1 MLGRP
6 DVRPW
11 WVCLPPNLR
20 NASSL
25 EEPYWCCWEP
35 GAEADWVRPLPKHP
49 GVISDPGSFPSTA
62 TAWNSE
68 EFVAGFNAW
77 LAREEP
83 TAFLVG
89 IRSDESLQPLPGGQ
103 AQEPGETV
111 RLDAAGRLRAA
122 GLERTRPG
130 QPAGG
135 ELLPIYDWRFEDLWR
150 CVADHGYA
158 YNRLYD
164 QMHRAGVPSSQMR
177 ICQPYGD
184 DQRKGLDLFH
194 RIEPRTWF
202 RVVRR
207 VAGANYGA
215 RYCRQRFSATA
226 GGLGLP
232 PSFGT
237 WREYSQFL
245 LRSMP
250 PPLRGIL
257 PAAHRAFSSCV
268 EAARLSPC
276 HLAGRV
282 DPGPENRRKAAVLAA
297 YRAVPAEAGHWPAR
311 CPSASPRP
319 ISTDWS
325 PAGEKPS

>member
-1 MLGRP
+1 M
-6 DVRPW
+6 
-11 WVCLPPNLR
+11 
-20 NASSL
+20 
-25 EEPYWCCWEP
+25 
-35 GAEADWVRPLPKHP
+35 
-49 GVISDPGSFPSTA
+49 ISDPAFFPFYRYRMEF
-62 TAWNSE
+62 E

-89 IRSDESLQPLPGGQ
+89 IRSDESLNRYLAVKRRSRAKQCAWTPPGGSAPLAWSARDRANPQ
-103 AQEPGETV
+103 AV
-111 RLDAAGRLRAA
+111 SFF
-122 GLERTRPG
+122 
-130 QPAGG
+130 
-135 ELLPIYDWRFEDLWR
+135 PIYDWRFEDLWR

-164 QMHRAGVPSSQMR
+164 QMYRAGVPFSQMR

-202 RVVRR
+202 KVVRR

-215 RYCRQRFSATA
+215 RYCRQRFLGYR

-250 PPLRGIL
+250 PPLRGIYQRRIERFIL
-257 PAAHRAFSSCV
+257 WWKQHDYPLAIWPDAGIPA
-268 EAARLSPC
+268 L
-276 HLAGRV
+276 
-282 DPGPENRRKAAVLAA
+282 ENRRKQ
-297 YRAVPAEAGHWPAR
+297 
-311 CPSASPRP
+311 PSWRRIALSC
-319 ISTDWS
+319 
-325 PAGEKPS
+325 